1 MHMKQSTLIRSAAV
15 GLALASSAW
24 LVSRADAG
32 DGAKIDEA
40 RGALERWVETRKI
53 ISQEERDFA
62 LSKEILQD
70 RIALVKR
77 DIESVKVK
85 IAEAQTTIAET
96 DKKKAELAAENDVLK
111 QESAKLSATIADLE
125 KATAALLVRAPDP
138 VRERVKPLS
147 QRFPEKPEET
157 KLSLSERWQNV
168 IGVLN
173 EMAKFHRELV
183 LASEVRTLPDGSSV
197 EVTTLYLGLAQAYY
211 VNAAGTVG
219 AIGTSTAQGWSWK
232 PANEVAPLIAQTIGI
247 LKGEKVA
254 AFVQLPVQVQ

>member
-53 ISQEERDFA
+53 ISKEERDFA

-70 RIALVKR
+70 RIALVER

-96 DKKKAELAAENDVLK
+96 DKKKDSV
-111 QESAKLSATIADLE
+111 
-125 KATAALLVRAPDP
+125 AL
-138 VRERVKPLS
+138 
-147 QRFPEKPEET
+147 
-157 KLSLSERWQNV
+157 
-168 IGVLN
+168 
-173 EMAKFHRELV
+173 
-183 LASEVRTLPDGSSV
+183 
-197 EVTTLYLGLAQAYY
+197 
-211 VNAAGTVG
+211 
-219 AIGTSTAQGWSWK
+219 
-232 PANEVAPLIAQTIGI
+232 ANEL
-247 LKGEKVA
+247 LKDD
-254 AFVQLPVQVQ
+254 